1 MAGTSRSLRQ
11 ILDQAQAHIMTAAVV
26 LAQLRARRAI
36 KDQLR
41 KQGQKVS
48 LLVFR
53 FFRLHRRRSSH
64 LRGNKQ
70 NACVFGI

>member
-48 LLVFR
+48 LLPARDIGSGTPV
-53 FFRLHRRRSSH
+53 S
-64 LRGNKQ
+64 G
-70 NACVFGI
+70 

>member
-41 KQGQKVS
+41 KQWQKVS
-48 LLVFR
+48 LIPARDISGSGTPV
-53 FFRLHRRRSSH
+53 S
-64 LRGNKQ
+64 G
-70 NACVFGI
+70 